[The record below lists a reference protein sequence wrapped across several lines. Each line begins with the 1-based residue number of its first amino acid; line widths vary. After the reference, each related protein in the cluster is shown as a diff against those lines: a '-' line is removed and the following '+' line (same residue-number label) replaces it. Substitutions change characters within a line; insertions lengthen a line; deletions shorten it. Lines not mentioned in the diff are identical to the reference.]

1 MHELAATERL
11 LAQAEQQASSADG
24 RLTDVHVVL
33 GELSTITEEA
43 VRFYWN
49 LLSAGRPSAEA
60 RLHFRPQPAAWRCLD
75 CAQGQGAGLAEQCPA
90 CGSYRLHLTG
100 GQDCY
105 LEAIDIA
112 DPAAADLPPAPP

>member
-60 RLHFRPQPAAWRCLD
+60 RLHFRPQPGAWRCLD

-90 CGSYRLHLTG
+90 CGSYRLHVIG

-105 LEAIDIA
+105 LAAIDIA
-112 DPAAADLPPAPP
+112 DPAAADPRPVLP